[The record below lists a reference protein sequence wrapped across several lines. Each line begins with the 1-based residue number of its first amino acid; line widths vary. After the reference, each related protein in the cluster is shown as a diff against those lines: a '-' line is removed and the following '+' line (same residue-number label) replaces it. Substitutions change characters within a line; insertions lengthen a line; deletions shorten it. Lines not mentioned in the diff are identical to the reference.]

1 MFTTW
6 RVGGRRVECALAHTS
21 PHVITHCGPH
31 FTARPKS
38 GFGTSTPPYTST
50 LNGTAIPALNG
61 TLVECFGP
69 HISIGTG
76 NRVGNS
82 TLQILGKH
90 AILIYILVYIYQV
103 SLVHVHVYGT
113 PNSSVN
119 DNVLH
124 SPCRAN
130 LSEQCTP
137 FLVSDTFTKYLLHMY
152 T

>member
-6 RVGGRRVECALAHTS
+6 RVGGSRDVCALAHTT
-21 PHVITHCGPH
+21 PNAIAHCSPH

-38 GFGTSTPPYTST
+38 GFGTSGPSYSST
-50 LNGTAIPALNG
+50 LSGTAIPELNG

-90 AILIYILVYIYQV
+90 AIFIYILVREKKREKLKKMLEWRPKKY
-103 SLVHVHVYGT
+103 
-113 PNSSVN
+113 PDN
-119 DNVLH
+119 D
-124 SPCRAN
+124 
-130 LSEQCTP
+130 
-137 FLVSDTFTKYLLHMY
+137 MM
-152 T
+152 